1 MDKSTFHLV
10 ELALF
15 NIGAQVTIERHELKL
30 QKVPQYDMKWSVSLV
45 FKTWSG
51 TFVSWQG

>member
-1 MDKSTFHLV
+1 MDRVIFHLV

-15 NIGAQVTIERHELKL
+15 NIGAQVTIERYEVER
-30 QKVPQYDMKWSVSLV
+30 QKVPQYEMNWSISLV